1 MILVADSGST
11 KTDWKLMGK
20 DNSFLFQ
27 TSGIN
32 PFYMTDEQILSE
44 IKKELVPNVNDSLS
58 KIYFYGAGVVG
69 NQKSRME
76 NILSKVFTETQTYA
90 ESDLLGAA
98 RALCGNKAGIACIM
112 GTGANSCL
120 YDGEKIID
128 NIPPLGF
135 IQGDEGSGA
144 VLGKQLITMYLKREL
159 SDKLAKRFNKQY
171 NLNTSDV
178 LRKVYQEAFP
188 NRFLAG
194 FSKFIY
200 ENIKDEQMYRLVYDS
215 FNEFLERNVYKYK
228 DYKNMDIHF
237 VGSVAFYF
245 KSILQ
250 LIFKENSL
258 KIGKIIKSPLN
269 DLASYHLKH
278 LS

>member
-11 KTDWKLMGK
+11 KTDWKFMGK
-20 DNSFLFQ
+20 EHSFLFQ

-32 PFYMTDEQILSE
+32 PFYMSDDQIFTELKDKVLS
-44 IKKELVPNVNDSLS
+44 KVNDLVT

-69 NQKSRME
+69 EQKTRME
-76 NILSKVFTETQTYA
+76 HILSSVFSDVQAFA

-98 RALCGNKAGIACIM
+98 RALCGDQEGIACIM

-120 YDGEKIID
+120 YDGAKIVD

-159 SDKLAKRFNKQY
+159 SDTLAEKFRKRY
-171 NLNTSDV
+171 NLDTANI

-200 ENIKDEQMYRLVYDS
+200 EHIEDEQMYRLVYES
-215 FNEFLERNVYKYK
+215 FNEFLERNVYKYAN
-228 DYKNMDIHF
+228 YQEMNIHF
-237 VGSVAFYF
+237 VGSVAYYF
-245 KSILQ
+245 SDILKS
-250 LIFKENSL
+250 IFKENNL

-269 DLASYHLKH
+269 DLVNYHLKH
-278 LS
+278 IK

>member
-11 KTDWKLMGK
+11 KTDWKFMGE

-32 PFYMTDEQILSE
+32 PFYMSDEQIFTELKDEVLS
-44 IKKELVPNVNDSLS
+44 KVNNSLA

-69 NQKSRME
+69 EQKIRME
-76 NILSKVFTETQTYA
+76 HILSNVFSGVQAFA

-98 RALCGNKAGIACIM
+98 RALCGDEAGIACIM

-120 YDGEKIID
+120 YDGIRIVD

-159 SDKLAKRFNKQY
+159 SDALAEKFRERY
-171 NLNTSDV
+171 NLDTANI

-200 ENIKDEQMYRLVYDS
+200 EHIEHEQMYQLVYNS
-215 FNEFLERNVYKYK
+215 FNEFLERNVYKYTNYQK
-228 DYKNMDIHF
+228 MNIHF

-250 LIFKENSL
+250 SIFNENNL
-258 KIGKIIKSPLN
+258 KMGKIIKSPLN
-269 DLASYHLKH
+269 DLANYHLKH
-278 LS
+278 L